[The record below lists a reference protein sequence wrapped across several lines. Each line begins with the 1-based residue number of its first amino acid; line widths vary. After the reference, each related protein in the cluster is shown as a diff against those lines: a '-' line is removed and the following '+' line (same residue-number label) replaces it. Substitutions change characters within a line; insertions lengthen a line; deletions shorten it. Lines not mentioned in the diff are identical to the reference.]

1 MPDHTLNP
9 RGEFDS
15 LINEARAFFA
25 EAANRPIKA
34 QTAAVDRRST
44 LQSGR
49 AESAATRNVQ
59 ELMSSCIAIHSHD
72 RPLSDLLHFSPTR
85 AAFTRPLRRI
95 QRGHPTWT

>member
-9 RGEFDS
+9 RGEFDG

-25 EAANRPIKA
+25 EAANRPI
-34 QTAAVDRRST
+34 
-44 LQSGR
+44 
-49 AESAATRNVQ
+49 
-59 ELMSSCIAIHSHD
+59 MSSCIAIHSHD